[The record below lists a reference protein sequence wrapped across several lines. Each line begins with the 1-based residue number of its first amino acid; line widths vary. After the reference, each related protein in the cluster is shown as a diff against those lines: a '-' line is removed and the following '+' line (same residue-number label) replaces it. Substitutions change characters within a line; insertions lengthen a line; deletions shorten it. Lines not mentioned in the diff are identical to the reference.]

1 MVMDHQ
7 FGTDE
12 GSFITM
18 REIGKYTGIPLH
30 RKVGQFGSIEYI
42 GLKRKIEK
50 KSNLCLT
57 TEC

>member
-30 RKVGQFGSIEYI
+30 RKVGQFGTHQ
-42 GLKRKIEK
+42 IEK
-50 KSNLCLT
+50 ENGKK
-57 TEC
+57 